1 MIVIVSAGANSI
13 QCLMIGVLMKTV
25 MPVRPVFEKETP
37 KSPAKKVVG
46 ILLIIVVLCG
56 YGYGSLAILAH
67 FPNTV
72 RNEWIK
78 NFFISFAV
86 DNVIAHSIKVLA
98 TGTILSLIVKRKV
111 SEKMREK
118 LLKLLDKNMVL
129 MFNINK

>member
-1 MIVIVSAGANSI
+1 MIVIVSVGVNSI
-13 QCLMIGVLMKTV
+13 QCLIIGVLMKTAI
-25 MPVRPVFEKETP
+25 PVRPVFEKETP

-72 RNEWIK
+72 RKEWMI

-98 TGTILSLIVKRKV
+98 TGIILSLIVKRKV
-111 SEKMREK
+111 SQKMREK
-118 LLKLLDKNMVL
+118 LLKLLDKNIAS
-129 MFNINK
+129 MFNIKQ